1 MGAASVGLTHYRF
14 DNKIYQKGSGRLFLV
29 LEQKLEELGPLS
41 LTHQAYLSF
50 IIDKDGQI
58 ASFDE
63 LAQLEGK
70 QVNNNTVS
78 KHIGKIKQRVGCDIE
93 NVPRQGYKLDS
104 APAKIDIK
112 RFESKSKKQRLSS
125 VFIVSVILFV
135 LSLSI
140 WLVNPVAQGQ
150 SIIPSQNQRTLDHST
165 EQHDLFSPDGRLQA
179 FEQKNPQQQLTNLWI
194 NNLHTGE
201 KLALTAAKTGV
212 EDKLG
217 GFSKDGLRLL
227 FSRSITKEKKNN
239 KQRSTC
245 SINEIVFTQFNPIK
259 YSEKQLFECQSED
272 KTIKGKYGRTTNIWL
287 KPLFNT
293 HPP

>member
-29 LEQKLEELGPLS
+29 LEQKPEQKLEELGPLS
-41 LTHQAYLSF
+41 LTHQAYLTF

-58 ASFDE
+58 ATFDE

-78 KHIGKIKQRVGCDIE
+78 KHVGKIKQRVGCAIE

-104 APAKIDIK
+104 APAKVDIK
-112 RFESKSKKQRLSS
+112 RFESKSKKARLSP
-125 VFIVSVILFV
+125 VFIVSVILFM

-150 SIIPSQNQRTLDHST
+150 SIIANPI
-165 EQHDLFSPDGRLQA
+165 EQITQQHGLFSPDGRLQA
-179 FEQKNPQQQLTNLWI
+179 FEQKKQQGQLTNLWI

-201 KLALTAAKTGV
+201 KLALTAAKVGV

-227 FSRSITKEKKNN
+227 FSRTLHNTSHNTSH
-239 KQRSTC
+239 STC
-245 SINEIVFTQFNPIK
+245 SLNEIIFTQFNPIK
-259 YSEKQLFECQSED
+259 YSEKQRFECQSED
-272 KTIKGKYGRTTNIWL
+272 KTINSKYGKDANIWFVCQI
-287 KPLFNT
+287 PCSR
-293 HPP
+293 